1 MLFESLNEES
11 GEASTQIEVQTNI
24 ENLTLGINS
33 KYILD
38 FLSQI
43 DANEFTL
50 CINEPNTPFVVM
62 SENFSTVIM
71 PVIL

>member
-1 MLFESLNEES
+1 MKKS
-11 GEASTQIEVQTNI
+11 GEASTQIETQTGI
-24 ENLTLGINS
+24 ESLTLGINS

-43 DANEFTL
+43 DGNEFTF
-50 CINEPNTPFVVM
+50 CINEPNTPFIVM

-71 PVIL
+71 PVII